1 LREGGKEVTG
11 QPGERSRAVVV
22 DIIHLAAKVVDGV
35 VAAKQDAVVA
45 GDAVVMKLVGHVGNA
60 LPVLPADGR
69 QLFCAQRLGHQHIVV
84 HRDGV
89 PAITLEQRRKGIGGQ
104 HHAGGIQL
112 ALRRRQSH
120 PVAPA
125 VQHSDRGLFVNL
137 HTQLNGHPRQ
147 FQHQLAGVNHRR
159 AVFSQMP
166 DRKVGELS
174 SARICAASI

>member
-1 LREGGKEVTG
+1 MAEAQACQLREGGKEVTG

-69 QLFCAQRLGHQHIVV
+69 QLPPQRLGHQHIVV

-89 PAITLEQRRKGIGGQ
+89 PAIALEQRGKALVA
-104 HHAGGIQL
+104 HHAGGIQH
-112 ALRRRQSH
+112 A
-120 PVAPA
+120 
-125 VQHSDRGLFVNL
+125 
-137 HTQLNGHPRQ
+137 
-147 FQHQLAGVNHRR
+147 RR
-159 AVFSQMP
+159 ASLPGCHGCSAVTRTVRESAP
-166 DRKVGELS
+166 S
-174 SARICAASI
+174 STATRASSSTSLPG